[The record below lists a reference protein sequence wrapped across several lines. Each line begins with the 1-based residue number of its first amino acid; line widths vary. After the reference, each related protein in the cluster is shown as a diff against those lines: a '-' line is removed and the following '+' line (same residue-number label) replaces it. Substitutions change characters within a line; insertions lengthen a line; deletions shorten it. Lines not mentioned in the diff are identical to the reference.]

1 MHGDFYDDR
10 RFCKSCQK
18 YVSYLFSTEN
28 SFCINCGGPVQL
40 MSDGDLSEFQRSLR
54 EGGSVWDN
62 SREEPERETA

>member
-10 RFCKSCQK
+10 RFCRSCKQ
-18 YVSYLFSTEN
+18 YVSYLFSMEN
-28 SFCINCGGPVQL
+28 SYCVQCGSPVQL
-40 MSDGDLSEFQRSLR
+40 MSDQHLTDFQQSLR